1 MKPYHKGSAL
11 SWCEYTEI
19 SLLWR
24 VSIFFCKRHSDTM
37 SLSLVLFSPR
47 VEELEQV
54 LLIRFG
60 HPGTVVG

>member
-1 MKPYHKGSAL
+1 MEG
-11 SWCEYTEI
+11 EY
-19 SLLWR
+19 LL
-24 VSIFFCKRHSDTM
+24 CKRHSDTM
-37 SLSLVLFSPR
+37 SLSLVFILSA